1 MTDRTSAKSRL
12 IRPGMTMRSVMP
24 RTPCCKTSSASWKAS
39 LNVVLGLAT
48 RNRFWF
54 GMTINVSTCCCNSA
68 MPDSAERIRRD
79 PSKRNGFVTTPTVKI
94 FISRATWAIMGAAPV
109 PVPPPIPA
117 AMKHMWQP
125 ANAAFTC
132 SMVSSAAA
140 RPTSGRDP
148 APNPCVISG
157 PSWIRYSAG
166 EAFRACASVLA
177 TTKSTP
183 STCAPIM
190 FATALPPAPPTPIT
204 AIFGFN
210 SSTIG
215 GPILMLIILSP

>member
-1 MTDRTSAKSRL
+1 MIETITPLAPCIETPSSSGLAIAFSAASSARLSPSASPVPIIALPISCMTERTSAKSRL
-12 IRPGMTMRSVMP
+12 MRPGMTMRSVMP
-24 RTPCCKTSSASWKAS
+24 RTPCCKTSSASWNAS

-48 RNRFWF
+48 KNRFWF
-54 GMTINVSTCCCNSA
+54 GMTINVSTCCWSSA

-94 FISRATWAIMGAAPV
+94 FISRATWAITGAAPV

-140 RPTSGRDP
+140 RPTSGREP

-157 PSWIRYSAG
+157 PSWMRYSAG
-166 EAFRACASVLA
+166 EAFSA
-177 TTKSTP
+177 
-183 STCAPIM
+183 
-190 FATALPPAPPTPIT
+190 
-204 AIFGFN
+204 
-210 SSTIG
+210 
-215 GPILMLIILSP
+215 